1 MTSLILFGLFVI
13 LLVLN
18 IPIAVSIIV
27 ATLATMLL
35 TIDTLPALTTLAQ
48 RLSVGVDSFALL
60 AIPFFVLSGY
70 LMGQGGIAV
79 RLIEFAKVLVGR
91 LPGGLAFVNII
102 SCALFGSIS
111 GSAVAATS
119 AVGGFM
125 IPAMEKEGYDKPF
138 STAVTVTAATTGML
152 IPPSNILIIYSLAS
166 GGVSIAALFIA
177 GYLPGLLVTVLL
189 MLGASFYIKR
199 HGITTDKTISIG
211 KFWPSLIGAIPCLF
225 LIVLI
230 IGGIIGGFFTP
241 TEAGAIAVIYS
252 LVLSLGLYKEL
263 RVKDLYP
270 IFLKTINTTAIVM
283 FLIGASAAMSWLMS
297 YEQIPQT
304 ISNSL
309 LSLSENALIILL
321 IMNLLLLAVGTF
333 MDVTPAVLIFTPIFL
348 PIAEM
353 LGISPLHFGIMMILN
368 LSIGLCTP
376 PVGSV
381 LFVGCSVGRVSISS
395 IMKPI
400 LPLYAAMLIA
410 LALTI
415 AFPQIS
421 EFLPKLLG
429 LI

>member
-138 STAVTVTAATTGML
+138 STAVTVTAATTGM
-152 IPPSNILIIYSLAS
+152 
-166 GGVSIAALFIA
+166 FIHWPVA
-177 GYLPGLLVTVLL
+177 VCLLPHCLLPATCLVYL
-189 MLGASFYIKR
+189 
-199 HGITTDKTISIG
+199 
-211 KFWPSLIGAIPCLF
+211 
-225 LIVLI
+225 
-230 IGGIIGGFFTP
+230 
-241 TEAGAIAVIYS
+241 
-252 LVLSLGLYKEL
+252 
-263 RVKDLYP
+263 
-270 IFLKTINTTAIVM
+270 
-283 FLIGASAAMSWLMS
+283 
-297 YEQIPQT
+297 
-304 ISNSL
+304 
-309 LSLSENALIILL
+309 
-321 IMNLLLLAVGTF
+321 
-333 MDVTPAVLIFTPIFL
+333 
-348 PIAEM
+348 
-353 LGISPLHFGIMMILN
+353 
-368 LSIGLCTP
+368 
-376 PVGSV
+376 
-381 LFVGCSVGRVSISS
+381 
-395 IMKPI
+395 
-400 LPLYAAMLIA
+400 
-410 LALTI
+410 
-415 AFPQIS
+415 
-421 EFLPKLLG
+421 
-429 LI
+429 

>member
-1 MTSLILFGLFVI
+1 
-13 LLVLN
+13 
-18 IPIAVSIIV
+18 
-27 ATLATMLL
+27 
-35 TIDTLPALTTLAQ
+35 
-48 RLSVGVDSFALL
+48 
-60 AIPFFVLSGY
+60 
-70 LMGQGGIAV
+70 
-79 RLIEFAKVLVGR
+79 
-91 LPGGLAFVNII
+91 
-102 SCALFGSIS
+102 
-111 GSAVAATS
+111 
-119 AVGGFM
+119 
-125 IPAMEKEGYDKPF
+125 
-138 STAVTVTAATTGML
+138 
-152 IPPSNILIIYSLAS
+152 
-166 GGVSIAALFIA
+166 
-177 GYLPGLLVTVLL
+177 
-189 MLGASFYIKR
+189 
-199 HGITTDKTISIG
+199 
-211 KFWPSLIGAIPCLF
+211 
-225 LIVLI
+225 
-230 IGGIIGGFFTP
+230 
-241 TEAGAIAVIYS
+241 
-252 LVLSLGLYKEL
+252 
-263 RVKDLYP
+263 
-270 IFLKTINTTAIVM
+270 
-283 FLIGASAAMSWLMS
+283 MS

-395 IMKPI
+395 IMRPI